1 MEDIKWHEAEE
12 NNDGIKTIAMIELD
26 KKLKGVTMY
35 GYNRIV
41 GYNGI
46 LKGEKSSL

>member
-35 GYNRIV
+35 GYNMIV
-41 GYNGI
+41 
-46 LKGEKSSL
+46 SS